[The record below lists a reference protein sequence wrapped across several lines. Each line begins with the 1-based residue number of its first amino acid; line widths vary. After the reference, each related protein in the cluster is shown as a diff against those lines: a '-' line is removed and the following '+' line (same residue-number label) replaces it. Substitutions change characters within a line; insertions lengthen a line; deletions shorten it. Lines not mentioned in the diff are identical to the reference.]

1 MRTALLAW
9 DYPPAP
15 SGLSTAAREIAESL
29 SALGVTV
36 TVFTLDR
43 TGSGDHAGVGIEG
56 IGLPPGSRLARL
68 RLWGSAGHLAAPI
81 AFRRAVLRAHA
92 RHPFDCIEA
101 TNWYGPAALLGGGA
115 APPLVTRNS
124 TPAAFSRE
132 PAASLRDRLDGLAAD
147 RLERRQARASAGLI
161 SNTGEHAARMTAL
174 YGLQPARPHTVR
186 PHTVRPHTARPHAVI
201 GLSLPPEMLERG
213 RAAPY
218 PEATGGPVR
227 LLFVGRAE
235 PRKGF
240 DLLLAA
246 AAILGAD
253 CEAGTLPPFEI
264 ALVGVPEADLPPDCP
279 AAARRRLRPL
289 GRIDAVALEAA
300 YARAHVV
307 LAPSRY
313 ESFGLVYQEA
323 LAHGRPV
330 VACAQDA
337 SARAFIGGPGAG
349 LLARE
354 ATGAA
359 LAEAIR
365 PLLLDSALRLRLRDR
380 ALSASGAFDR
390 ARLGAETL
398 ALYERAI
405 AAARQGR

>member
-29 SALGVTV
+29 SALGITV

-43 TGSGDHAGVGIEG
+43 TGSGDHGGVTIEG
-56 IGLPPGSRLARL
+56 IGLPPGSPLARL
-68 RLWGSAGHLAAPI
+68 RQWGSAGHLAAPM

-92 RHPFDCIEA
+92 RTPFACIEA
-101 TNWYGPAALLGGGA
+101 TNWYGPACLLGGGG

-161 SNTGEHAARMTAL
+161 SNTGEHAGRMTAL
-174 YGLQPARPHTVR
+174 YGLRP
-186 PHTVRPHTARPHAVI
+186 ARPHAVI
-201 GLSLPPEMLERG
+201 GLSLPPEMLDRA

-218 PEATGGPVR
+218 PEATDGPVR

-253 CEAGTLPPFEI
+253 HEAGTLPPFEI
-264 ALVGVPEADLPPDCP
+264 ALVGVPEADLPADCP
-279 AAARRRLRPL
+279 AVARRRLRPL
-289 GRIDAVALEAA
+289 GRIDGVALEAA
-300 YARAHVV
+300 YGQAHAV

-330 VACAQDA
+330 VACAVDA
-337 SARAFIGGPGAG
+337 SARAFVGAPGAG
-349 LLARE
+349 LLASE

-359 LAEAIR
+359 LADAIR
-365 PLLLDSALRLRLRDR
+365 PLLLDSGLRLRLRDR
-380 ALSASGAFDR
+380 ALAASGAFDR
-390 ARLGAETL
+390 ARLGSETL

-405 AAARQGR
+405 AGARQGR

>member
-29 SALGVTV
+29 SALGITV

-43 TGSGDHAGVGIEG
+43 TGAGGHAGVGIEG
-56 IGLPPGSRLARL
+56 IGLPPGSSLARL

-101 TNWYGPAALLGGGA
+101 TNWYGPAALLGGGE

-161 SNTGEHAARMTAL
+161 SNTGEHAMRMTAL
-174 YGLQPARPHTVR
+174 YGLHP
-186 PHTVRPHTARPHAVI
+186 ARPHAVI
-201 GLSLPPEMLERG
+201 GLSLPPEMLERA

-218 PEATGGPVR
+218 PEATDGPVR

-253 CEAGTLPPFEI
+253 CEAGTLPAFEI
-264 ALVGVPEADLPPDCP
+264 ALVGVSEADLPADCP
-279 AAARRRLRPL
+279 AVARRRLRPL
-289 GRIDAVALEAA
+289 GRIDTVALEAA
-300 YARAHVV
+300 YGRAHAV

-330 VACAQDA
+330 VACAEDA

-349 LLARE
+349 ILAQE

-380 ALSASGAFDR
+380 ALAASGAFDR

-405 AAARQGR
+405 SGARQGR

>member
-29 SALGVTV
+29 GALGIAV

-43 TGSGDHAGVGIEG
+43 TGSGDQAGVGIEG
-56 IGLPPGSRLARL
+56 IGLPPGCALARL

-101 TNWYGPAALLGGGA
+101 TNWYGPAALLGGGT

-186 PHTVRPHTARPHAVI
+186 PHTARPHAVI
-201 GLSLPPEMLERG
+201 GLSLPPEMLERA

-218 PEATGGPVR
+218 PEATDGPVR

-253 CEAGTLPPFEI
+253 CEAGTLPAFEI
-264 ALVGVPEADLPPDCP
+264 ALVGVPEADLPSDCP

-289 GRIDAVALEAA
+289 GRIDAVALGSA
-300 YARAHVV
+300 YARAHAV

-349 LLARE
+349 ILARE

-380 ALSASGAFDR
+380 ALAASGAFDR
-390 ARLGAETL
+390 ARLGTETL

-405 AAARQGR
+405 AGARQGR